1 MAKSLFSEEYQTF
14 LQVLVSERKST
25 GLKQGDVAR
34 KLNRPQSYLSKTE
47 HGERRLDVVE
57 FIALCRAM
65 DADPL
70 EVMAKVVEAI
80 PQPRKR
86 RRPKGTAA
94 KK

>member
-1 MAKSLFSEEYQTF
+1 MAKSIFSEEYRTF
-14 LQVLVSERKST
+14 LRVLVSERKSM

-34 KLNRPQSYLSKTE
+34 KLHRPQSYLSKTE

-65 DADPL
+65 GTNPL
-70 EVMAKVVEAI
+70 KVMAKVVEAI
-80 PQPRKR
+80 PEPTKR
-86 RRPKGTAA
+86 RRRKSTAA